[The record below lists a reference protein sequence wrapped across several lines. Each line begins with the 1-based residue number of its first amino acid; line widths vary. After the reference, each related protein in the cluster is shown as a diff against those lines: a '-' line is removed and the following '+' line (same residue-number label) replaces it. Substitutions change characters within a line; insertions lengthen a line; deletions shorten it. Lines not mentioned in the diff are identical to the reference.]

1 MNVRFRGLHGVI
13 AILALASMVI
23 AGCAPAAP
31 TEVAPTQPPAP
42 AEATAPSAPAEP
54 TAAPQLP
61 PKEELT
67 FGTAVQ
73 LSGWAVGDAE
83 LAHVQ
88 PYRLWV
94 EQVNAKGGLC
104 VAGYD
109 KPIPIRLIEYDSE
122 SDIAKTV
129 SLTEKLILEDQVD
142 FVLPPWATAFTFAV
156 APIINKYG
164 YPMIG
169 TTESSSQLLAAAKAG
184 QVPYYFGMW
193 NPAEVVAPAV
203 MGLVNEVG
211 AKSAAVIF
219 VGTLYGIDQ
228 SAILTRLLAAN
239 GIDVRLIES
248 YPLGVTDLSP
258 LLKKIKELNPDA
270 LLAISYPQDALLIQE
285 QLAVIGFNP
294 PLFYNSLSGYPQQRD
309 KTGADAVQ
317 GMTSEGAWNR
327 DFSPGSAEFYD
338 AFEAA
343 YSREPAW
350 DTAITWASLQML
362 EEVICQVGLDRE
374 AQREYLAT
382 NTFDTIYGKVKF
394 TDQYNLPVGDPEGA
408 NPPVLGQWQD
418 GVFQVIW
425 PADLRS
431 TPLIFPKPDWPQ

>member
-1 MNVRFRGLHGVI
+1 
-13 AILALASMVI
+13 
-23 AGCAPAAP
+23 
-31 TEVAPTQPPAP
+31 
-42 AEATAPSAPAEP
+42 
-54 TAAPQLP
+54 
-61 PKEELT
+61 
-67 FGTAVQ
+67 
-73 LSGWAVGDAE
+73 
-83 LAHVQ
+83 
-88 PYRLWV
+88 
-94 EQVNAKGGLC
+94 
-104 VAGYD
+104 
-109 KPIPIRLIEYDSE
+109 
-122 SDIAKTV
+122 
-129 SLTEKLILEDQVD
+129 
-142 FVLPPWATAFTFAV
+142 
-156 APIINKYG
+156 
-164 YPMIG
+164 MIG

-294 PLFYNSLSGYPQQRD
+294 PLLYNSLSGYPQQRD

-382 NTFDTIYGKVKF
+382 NAFDTIYGKVKF

-418 GVFQVIW
+418 GVFQAIW

-431 TPLIFPKPDWPQ
+431 TPLIFPKPAWPQ